1 MIGNRTMV
9 TLVNV
14 MKLPKLS
21 YLELAIKTTDSIDGV
36 YKELQSIN
44 DILDEHNLP
53 TIILQ
58 ENGYEVPIELIRE
71 EKHIYELFYAS
82 NIRFNL
88 EDRLE
93 IIFLYTFMR
102 NDFVS
107 NFHYQE
113 LLHVSKNTVLNDL
126 KALREHCEMYSIE
139 FKYTRSIGYHI
150 VGEEINKHRLALHCI
165 SDLLSKSLGQ
175 WSFQYILEELQEKN
189 SYKEILRMVDEFAN
203 RHNMSP
209 MDNKLSSIVYLINFI
224 FIRAKRTGLVSDKN
238 VSYKETIKTPLRH
251 LAEVVVESYSPRQSE
266 DDQSKDIQY
275 IELLLLGG
283 FEGSPKLYNKYFNN
297 LTLKIVEEMESISV
311 VKFEDRTELIN
322 GLYKHLVPAYYRLES
337 GHVDTN
343 KNSYQIK
350 TEYAYLY
357 DIVERALQ
365 PLQKE
370 FENKIPDSEISY
382 FVIHFGGYL
391 YQSETIENNKVN
403 ALIICPN
410 GVSSS
415 LIIKRQLENIFPNMT
430 FLEKHRS
437 DQIDQIDEEEYD
449 LIFSTIPIE
458 SAKPVFVV
466 SLFMKS
472 KELSELR
479 RMVEDKFPTVIEF
492 SDKIEELVR
501 IIELNAEVRNE
512 FELKKTLNEYFKI
525 EEGGYPMLSD
535 LITKDTYQKT
545 DEKMDWEEA
554 IHFASKPLLD
564 SGRIENRYVDAMINR
579 VKEYGPF
586 IDLGKGI
593 AIPHARPEDGVNEV
607 SMSMLVLDNP
617 VYLLDRKEHEINI
630 IVVIAAVDNK
640 THLDALS
647 HLTVLIREDENIE
660 AMKNIKSFD
669 EMKNLIES
677 K

>member
-189 SYKEILRMVDEFAN
+189 
-203 RHNMSP
+203 
-209 MDNKLSSIVYLINFI
+209 
-224 FIRAKRTGLVSDKN
+224 
-238 VSYKETIKTPLRH
+238 SYKETIKTPLRH